1 MTISKVSGVISTLV
15 KGQSLIDCSV
25 LDEVELATCV
35 VFLVHLQLKERPVK
49 KIYFWDHAAKDFY
62 KKFTS
67 SEHNP
72 TVLLVTPV
80 NTKRLV
86 VLHLAEIKAPSHLLT
101 RNRSFGVSVTFVG

>member
-86 VLHLAEIKAPSHLLT
+86 EIKAPSHLLT